1 MAKRLKIGVIYNYSE
16 EWIGGTY
23 YIDNLVNALN
33 SLTDEK
39 KPIIVAITRPEW
51 FKILKT
57 KTNYPYLK
65 YQVNTGETHLFKKII
80 NTLLYR
86 TIGKRIFSRRIENLD
101 GVFPYNQS
109 EHLDLAKIRA
119 FWIADFQEH
128 FLPQFFSYEEIEMR
142 KTAQRT
148 IAHSHDI
155 LVLSSKNAAR
165 HFKQIYP
172 SHSVKTYTLPFSVML
187 QKIGQITNDLLNK
200 YAIPDQFFICS
211 NQFWQHKNHL
221 VVLKAL
227 KYLKENYQ
235 WEIPVLFT
243 GKIGDYRNANYYPDL
258 LKFSEENNI
267 TNLVKFLGFVPRDEQ
282 LILMNHAITI
292 VQPSLFEGWSTVI
305 EDGKAMNKMVVA
317 SNIEVHLEQLKDSSA
332 LFFDPTNYEEL
343 AEKLLALHK
352 IPQQKLFGAHQQ
364 QDPVKKFATSFIRIF
379 NPNA

>member
-1 MAKRLKIGVIYNYSE
+1 MIYNYSE

-39 KPIIVAITRPEW
+39 KPIIIAITRPEW
-51 FKILKT
+51 FKILKA

-65 YQVNTGETHLFKKII
+65 YQVNTGEGNLFKKII

-86 TIGKRIFSRRIENLD
+86 TIGKRIFSRKIENLD

-109 EHLDLAKIRA
+109 EHLDPAKIRA

-142 KTAQRT
+142 RTAQYT
-148 IAHSHDI
+148 IAHSNDV
-155 LVLSSKNAAR
+155 LVLSSKNAAQ
-165 HFKQIYP
+165 HFKQLYP
-172 SHSVKTYTLPFSVML
+172 SHSVKTYVLRFSVTH
-187 QKIGQITNDLLNK
+187 QKIGPVTNDLLKK
-200 YAIPDQFFICS
+200 YAIPDQFLICS

-227 KYLKENYQ
+227 KYLKENHQ

-243 GKIGDYRNANYYPDL
+243 GKIGDYRNASYYPNL

-267 TNLVKFLGFVPRDEQ
+267 TNLVKFLGFVPRNEQ

-292 VQPSLFEGWSTVI
+292 IQPSLFEGWSTVV
-305 EDGKAMNKMVVA
+305 EDGKAMNKMIVA
-317 SNIEVHLEQLKDSSA
+317 SNIEVHLEQLKESNA
-332 LFFDPTNYEEL
+332 LFFDPVNDEEL

-352 IPQQKLFGAHQQ
+352 IPQQKLFEAHQQ
-364 QDPVKKFATSFIRIF
+364 RDSVKKFATSFIRIF
-379 NPNA
+379 NPNT